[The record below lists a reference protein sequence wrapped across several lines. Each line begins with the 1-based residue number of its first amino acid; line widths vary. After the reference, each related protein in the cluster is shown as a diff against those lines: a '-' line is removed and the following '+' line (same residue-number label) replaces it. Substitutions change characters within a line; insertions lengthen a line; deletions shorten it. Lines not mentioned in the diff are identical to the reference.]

1 MVKTRKD
8 WTYELEI
15 LKEHLKNLKE
25 KGEKWHEYG
34 WTYYEPL
41 YIDNDRNRW
50 AIVLGYTD
58 YDDPEKF
65 YIYGKV
71 AYQPIN
77 SLMQEYDID
86 WTMLYN
92 EETGEVDDMEIRV
105 DDETDLKWLLEQ
117 WELQYNELKT
127 KEEMEEMV

>member
-1 MVKTRKD
+1 MAKD
-8 WTYELEI
+8 WKQELEI
-15 LKEHLKNLKE
+15 LKEHLRNLKE

-77 SLMQEYDID
+77 SLMQEYGID
-86 WTMLYN
+86 WTMPYN

-105 DDETDLKWLLEQ
+105 DDESDLKWLLEQ
-117 WELQYNELKT
+117 WELQYNELKA

>member
-1 MVKTRKD
+1 MVKAKKD
-8 WTYELEI
+8 WTYELKI
-15 LKEHLKNLKE
+15 LKEHFARLKE
-25 KGEKWHEYG
+25 KGDMKDYG

-41 YIDNDRNRW
+41 YIDNNRNRW

-58 YDDPEKF
+58 YDNPEKF

-71 AYQPIN
+71 AYQPTN

-86 WTMLYN
+86 WTMPYN

-105 DDETDLKWLLEQ
+105 DDESDLKWLIEQ
-117 WELQYNELKT
+117 WELQYIELKA